1 MVLQQ
6 IQDNL
11 ISPRIMQNTVQI
23 SPVIVF
29 LALLLG
35 TKVAG
40 LLGIFLAIPI
50 AGVIVSWLEID
61 EIKAD

>member
-1 MVLQQ
+1 
-6 IQDNL
+6 
-11 ISPRIMQNTVQI
+11 
-23 SPVIVF
+23 
-29 LALLLG
+29 LG

>member
-1 MVLQQ
+1 MLQQ

-11 ISPRIMQNTVQI
+11 ISPRIMENTVHI

-29 LALLLG
+29 LSLLIG
-35 TKVAG
+35 ARVAG
-40 LLGIFLAIPI
+40 LLGIFLAVPI

-61 EIKAD
+61 EIKAE